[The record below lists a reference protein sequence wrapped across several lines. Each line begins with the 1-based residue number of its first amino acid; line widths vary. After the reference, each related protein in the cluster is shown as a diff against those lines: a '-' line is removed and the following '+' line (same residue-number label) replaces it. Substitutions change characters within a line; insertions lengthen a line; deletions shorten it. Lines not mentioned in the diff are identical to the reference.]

1 MSEGY
6 TGDSMV
12 HDRDSA
18 LQAVAAADQCLQDLK
33 RMMLNGE
40 VPGCKAAFA
49 VADAIASTSA
59 TMVWL
64 KGCSTDSQPGAATE
78 EKGADGNAPA
88 SSSPDVC
95 GVQPTASAESVT
107 VMPISDDESTVRVAD
122 SVFRSEVL

>member
-6 TGDSMV
+6 TSDSMV

-49 VADAIASTSA
+49 VADAIASLNT
-59 TMVWL
+59 TMAWL

-78 EKGADGNAPA
+78 EDGADGNAPA
-88 SSSPDVC
+88 SSPGVC
-95 GVQPTASAESVT
+95 GVQPTASAEGVT
-107 VMPISDDESTVRVAD
+107 VMPISDDEGTVRVAD